1 VNAGHPG
8 HRHHLEMVPFAGDVA
23 VAAVRKVD
31 QTPVAIYSPMMGQD
45 LQPQVLA
52 MRPLE
57 TVEVPRVEADPYY
70 PRRYCLHPP
79 NSSSS

>member
-23 VAAVRKVD
+23 VAAARKAD
-31 QTPVAIYSPMMGQD
+31 RTPVAIYSLMMGQGL
-45 LQPQVLA
+45 LQLVLA
-52 MRPLE
+52 KQPLE
-57 TVEVPRVEADPYY
+57 TVEVPRVEADPYC